1 MKNNMVIIVYMFI
14 VVYIR
19 LFKLCVFECMINLF
33 ILKSFL
39 IEKDIE
45 CIVNIDC

>member
-14 VVYIR
+14 VVFIR
-19 LFKLCVFECMINLF
+19 LFKFCVFECMINLF
-33 ILKSFL
+33 ILKSL